1 MLAGILAIPSGIIGR
16 WYRSQYH
23 HATTRIND
31 GIDELIQYYHDGRM
45 IKITTSSPIL
55 DETKTDNTI
64 YTGRVLDLE
73 QQYQLHLSGT
83 TMQLS

>member
-1 MLAGILAIPSGIIGR
+1 MLAGVLAIPSSVIGR
-16 WYRSQYH
+16 WYRSQSQH
-23 HATTRIND
+23 ESKSTVHI
-31 GIDELIQYYHDGRM
+31 IDELVQHYHDGRM

-55 DETKTDNTI
+55 DGTKTDNTI